1 MSKIE
6 ITPITDLPTPPQR
19 TDRENF
25 RERADTFLAAL
36 PTFQTETNDAIGE
49 MNKITSG
56 LDQATPI
63 DAWEGTPTSYDFP
76 DVVAGSDG
84 NSYRCLGTN
93 VVDVDPTTDDGT
105 NWFGLSIPSGVIT
118 MWSGAV
124 GAVPAGWALCNG
136 SNGTPDLRDR
146 FVIGAGGDRAVGT
159 TSDGTIP
166 SHSHASGTL
175 DNDTAANHT
184 HTGPSHTHTGPS
196 HRHTGPSHTHG
207 SGTIAT
213 NSTGAHQHTQR
224 RASGTALNDWVS
236 TLGDGS
242 SGMGNRYEETTIA
255 QTTNRILTASA
266 GAHSHSVSGSTAS
279 GGTGNT
285 GYSGTGNTGSS
296 GTANTGSSGSHSH
309 TISGS
314 TATNGSGAENI
325 AKYYAL
331 AYIMKL

>member
-1 MSKIE
+1 MAKIE

-25 RERADTFLAAL
+25 RERADAFLSAL

-105 NWFGLSIPSGVIT
+105 NWFGLSNPRGMVVMWFGSIANIPG
-118 MWSGAV
+118 
-124 GAVPAGWALCNG
+124 GWTLCDG
-136 SNGTPDLRDR
+136 TKGTPDLRDR
-146 FVIGAGGDRAVGT
+146 FIIGAGNMRAVGG

-166 SHSHASGTL
+166 AHVHTGPS
-175 DNDTAANHT
+175 HT

-196 HRHTGPSHTHG
+196 HTHG
-207 SGTIAT
+207 TGTLTT
-213 NSTGAHQHTQR
+213 NSTGAHTHSV
-224 RASGTALNDWVS
+224 RAYVQDTGPYDDRVASVKAPTAGTINDISGAAL
-236 TLGDGS
+236 
-242 SGMGNRYEETTIA
+242 SG
-255 QTTNRILTASA
+255 

-285 GYSGTGNTGSS
+285 GSAGTGNTGSS
-296 GTANTGSSGSHSH
+296 GTGNTGSTGTGS
-309 TISGS
+309 
-314 TATNGSGAENI
+314 EVI

-331 AYIMKL
+331 AFIMKL